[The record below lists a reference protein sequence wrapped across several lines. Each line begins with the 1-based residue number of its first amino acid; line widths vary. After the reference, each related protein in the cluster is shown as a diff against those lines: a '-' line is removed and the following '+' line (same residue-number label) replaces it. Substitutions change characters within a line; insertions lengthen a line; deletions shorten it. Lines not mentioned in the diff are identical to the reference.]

1 MKKKYKL
8 VKILIFMG
16 FLLTCCNSEEVSVLE
31 ESTIQV
37 TQPQIISSPTPKE
50 IGITKIEIDGEL
62 DDWTNYKILSEDDSG
77 DSESGEFDIKLVKAF
92 TNDQYFY
99 LMIDANRRIGEYVQI
114 DLDIDVNG
122 DGRMDYMAVFRPRT
136 DDDSILMN
144 QNADEENPV
153 TFNPDNFAEGD
164 GIEFKMPISIIE
176 NQHSFTITN
185 LRIMKGVC
193 CEADWQVEDSMG
205 SFKVENLEEREL
217 AKSEKYNKW
226 LSSSFEGI
234 ASKPFVINDTDPAV
248 SGARALIV
256 NEQNTTVYIISEFSA
271 ILSKVNIDPSS
282 ANFGEVI
289 VLAEGLLRP
298 TDLDINGTET
308 IAYVTT
314 ESGFDQAGKESLL
327 QIDLKT
333 NEITEL
339 SNQLGH
345 PTNVILSQDEA
356 EGYIVDLRNGS
367 FYRIDLESGTITT
380 INKGLNNPYPAAINQ
395 AETDAYIL
403 TDPAAKGDYPKG
415 DLLQMNLQTSK
426 VSTLIKDVVFG
437 AGSIILN
444 NNETLALISEFG
456 HEAGCDG
463 RLSVVDID
471 PVSPSYK
478 EKIVLVEKLCGA
490 HDAKFNSS
498 ETLVYF
504 VEVDASRIS
513 AIKVNTEEL
522 FDR

>member
-403 TDPAAKGDYPKG
+403 TDPAAKGDYPK
-415 DLLQMNLQTSK
+415 
-426 VSTLIKDVVFG
+426 
-437 AGSIILN
+437 
-444 NNETLALISEFG
+444 
-456 HEAGCDG
+456 
-463 RLSVVDID
+463 
-471 PVSPSYK
+471 
-478 EKIVLVEKLCGA
+478 
-490 HDAKFNSS
+490 
-498 ETLVYF
+498 
-504 VEVDASRIS
+504 
-513 AIKVNTEEL
+513 
-522 FDR
+522 

>member
-1 MKKKYKL
+1 
-8 VKILIFMG
+8 
-16 FLLTCCNSEEVSVLE
+16 
-31 ESTIQV
+31 
-37 TQPQIISSPTPKE
+37 
-50 IGITKIEIDGEL
+50 
-62 DDWTNYKILSEDDSG
+62 
-77 DSESGEFDIKLVKAF
+77 
-92 TNDQYFY
+92 
-99 LMIDANRRIGEYVQI
+99 
-114 DLDIDVNG
+114 
-122 DGRMDYMAVFRPRT
+122 
-136 DDDSILMN
+136 
-144 QNADEENPV
+144 
-153 TFNPDNFAEGD
+153 
-164 GIEFKMPISIIE
+164 
-176 NQHSFTITN
+176 
-185 LRIMKGVC
+185 
-193 CEADWQVEDSMG
+193 
-205 SFKVENLEEREL
+205 
-217 AKSEKYNKW
+217 
-226 LSSSFEGI
+226 
-234 ASKPFVINDTDPAV
+234 
-248 SGARALIV
+248 
-256 NEQNTTVYIISEFSA
+256 
-271 ILSKVNIDPSS
+271 
-282 ANFGEVI
+282 
-289 VLAEGLLRP
+289 
-298 TDLDINGTET
+298 
-308 IAYVTT
+308 
-314 ESGFDQAGKESLL
+314 
-327 QIDLKT
+327 KT